1 LLKASKDKIA
11 AKLTSSQ
18 KRFAVEVIGTFLV
31 VVLAT
36 GSVVIDAK
44 FGGRLGLPFIA
55 VAPFIGVAIGVYLF
69 GKISMA
75 HFNPAVT
82 LGFLITGHITKSQL
96 LQYFAAEITGALLA
110 SLFVMSLIGIEASL
124 GANAP
129 DYSYPLPLVFGI
141 EVLATALLMAVI
153 YLVVYTKG
161 LRGFGGLVIGGMV
174 GLDIFFLA
182 FISGASMNPA
192 RSLAP
197 ALLSGV
203 LGNLWLYWTATFIG
217 SSTIAFIVRKKLKS
231 AHTVK

>member
-1 LLKASKDKIA
+1 
-11 AKLTSSQ
+11 
-18 KRFAVEVIGTFLV
+18 
-31 VVLAT
+31 
-36 GSVVIDAK
+36 
-44 FGGRLGLPFIA
+44 
-55 VAPFIGVAIGVYLF
+55 
-69 GKISMA
+69 MA
-75 HFNPAVT
+75 HFNPAVS
-82 LGFLITGHITKSQL
+82 LGFLISGHITKLQL
-96 LQYFAAEITGALLA
+96 LQYFAAKITSALLA
-110 SLFVMSLIGIEASL
+110 SLFVMSIIGTEASL
-124 GANAP
+124 GANTP

-197 ALLSGV
+197 AILSGA

-217 SSTIAFIVRKKLKS
+217 SSTIAFIVRKKFKN